1 MLECES
7 ASFMLD
13 EDMRT
18 PYMVQ
23 EGSLLCWDWHIT
35 ICKVLPP
42 LVSRCFLFQILHTTL
57 CWVVPKF

>member
-23 EGSLLCWDWHIT
+23 EGSQLCWGWHIT
-35 ICKVLPP
+35 ICKVPASSCFP
-42 LVSRCFLFQILHTTL
+42 LFL
-57 CWVVPKF
+57 V